1 MSYFNRHKWWLI
13 AVVVLLVINTATLTI
28 FWMERKGANLLPEPH
43 ANGGNAKAF
52 LVKELLLDSVQ
63 QEQYSLFVKAHRES
77 TMAIK
82 KDLKNAKDAFFM
94 LISDTTV
101 SEATIKTEAT
111 KVSTVEAQLDILTFK
126 HFKQVRNTCTPQQK
140 IKFDSIIKTVVR
152 MMGPNQ
158 PQHPQR
164 QPRGNGEGERP
175 DGPPED
181 NQGPPQIGRASCRE
195 RVW

>member
-13 AVVVLLVINTATLTI
+13 AVVVLIVINTATLTI
-28 FWMERKGANLLPEPH
+28 FWMERKSQNLLLATHAKGAN
-43 ANGGNAKAF
+43 AQAF

-63 QEQYSLFVKAHRES
+63 QEQYLQLVKAHRES

-126 HFKQVRNTCTPQQK
+126 HFKQVRNICTPQQK
-140 IKFDSIIKTVVR
+140 IKFDSIIESVVK

-158 PQHPQR
+158 QQR
-164 QPRGNGEGERP
+164 PKRPPRGNGEGERAG
-175 DGPPED
+175 GPPEEG
-181 NQGPPQIGRASCRE
+181 NGPPAQDGQRPPRN
-195 RVW
+195 